1 MFLDLI
7 DHLASSNKFVPSIL
21 LIQSLSQLTYFL
33 HLFILILLLTYS
45 HTPPFSLLHC
55 LVFLINMLL
64 LKLYPVIQSQINH
77 SLLRKFFVKRQSVP
91 NSKPFIAAL
100 KPTKIKTIF
109 KNQSKLAAKLISV
122 SKRSLYRSLIN
133 QHSK

>member
-7 DHLASSNKFVPSIL
+7 DYLASSNKFGPFVI

-33 HLFILILLLTYS
+33 HLFILIFLLTYS

-64 LKLYPVIQSQINH
+64 LKLYPVIRSQINH

-100 KPTKIKTIF
+100 KPTKIRLTSKT
-109 KNQSKLAAKLISV
+109 NQNLMPN
-122 SKRSLYRSLIN
+122 LYLFLSDLYTDR
-133 QHSK
+133 